1 MAQRVLRHGVALFRS
16 VLVCLD
22 LFAARDDRDR
32 SGRDGGAVPF
42 LLRVA
47 LDIDIAGVPHG
58 ARPDT
63 WCSRI

>member
-1 MAQRVLRHGVALFRS
+1 VAQRVLRHGVARFRS
-16 VLVCLD
+16 AWVSLD
-22 LFAARDDRDR
+22 VFAARDDRDR

-47 LDIDIAGVPHG
+47 LDIDITGVPYG